1 MAAIVISILQI
12 ASLALVARALL
23 SWFRTR
29 PGSTLEGVKRSI
41 DRVTD
46 PVVVPVRRRLPS
58 LGGIDFSVMAIVLA
72 INFFLIPVAATL

>member
-1 MAAIVISILQI
+1 MATIIISLLQL

-23 SWFRTR
+23 SWFRAR